1 MLASPVVA
9 AVLLAALPQVQDAPG
24 EGHARVGEIRGVVHG
39 WFAARSTPLPAALVE
54 VSVAGRR
61 LAVAA
66 DSTGA
71 YVLGPVPAGKGRM
84 RVVHAGHEPLELEVL
99 VPAGGTLALDIVL
112 LGQPVDLGGVTV
124 VADREEAERA
134 GEAPDPSS
142 GLAEVDLKAM
152 SSGPGL
158 AEAGIAGIAR
168 AAAGDD
174 PGDPGDVLFMRGSTA
189 DLKLVLLDGAPVYAP
204 FHMGGLLPTF
214 DGSLMGGARH
224 YVGGAPARYDGGLSY
239 ILDLS
244 TRAPRRDRFSSGGAL
259 DLFSARA
266 SVEGPLGQRAGY
278 LVGGRALHSAG
289 SQLLSG
295 GPSPY
300 GYGDALVRFEVDLA
314 EGHRLSATGFFNR
327 EAVFLDLAG
336 AGLAAVDGA
345 AEPERDATWGNQAA
359 SLTYRGRL
367 AGTFTTVR
375 VAGGRYDARMPIS
388 RRAGDVFARGA
399 TARGRLTADLVT
411 PTGWGELRYGVS
423 ADRVA
428 VTYDARSV
436 GVGGNVLV
444 EDAASGDVLGGYAE
458 AALPLGRRV
467 RLWAGMRMDRFS
479 TDASIRPAPRLK
491 LAWMVSDNAVLSL
504 AAGRYHQLARASD
517 ESIDDALVG
526 VVGGGPEDPVG
537 GAPLLPVA
545 TATHLVASLDQM
557 LVPTVR
563 LGLDGYVKVF
573 DGVSAPGQRLNASGA
588 DLRVQHAGGDITM
601 WLGYSLAWLWADDGL
616 GYTSERFTG
625 QQLLSAG
632 ASGLAWDRV
641 GLDLRLGYGDGLPLT
656 AVQVVDAASVG
667 SEAPGFESGSG
678 DDGAVIDG
686 GSVRDDAA
694 LWPGGGRADQFL
706 RLDAEVSGI
715 FETRI
720 GSRPMLIRPYL
731 RVVNALGRRDAL
743 FFYFD
748 SWRSDD
754 VQPLVESAVLPIL
767 GFEWR
772 F

>member
-1 MLASPVVA
+1 MLASPVLA
-9 AVLLAALPQVQDAPG
+9 AVLLASLPQVQHAPG
-24 EGHARVGEIRGVVHG
+24 DGEARVGEIRGVVHG
-39 WFAARSTPLPAALVE
+39 RLAARRTPLPSALVE
-54 VSVAGRR
+54 ISVAGRR
-61 LAVAA
+61 WAVAA
-66 DSTGA
+66 DSAGA

-84 RVVHAGHEPLELEVL
+84 RVVHAGHEPLELDVL
-99 VPAGGTLALDIVL
+99 VPAGGTLALDVDL

-134 GEAPDPSS
+134 GETADPSTD
-142 GLAEVDLKAM
+142 LAEVDLKAM

-259 DLFSARA
+259 DLMSARA
-266 SVEGPLGQRAGY
+266 SVEGPLGERAGV
-278 LVGGRALHSAG
+278 LVGGRTLHSAG

-295 GPSPY
+295 GASPY
-300 GYGDALVRFEVDLA
+300 GYGDALARLEVDLA

-336 AGLAAVDGA
+336 TGPTVGA
-345 AEPERDATWGNQAA
+345 TIEPERDATWGNQAA

-367 AGTFTTVR
+367 AGTHATVR
-375 VAGGRYDARMPIS
+375 VADGRYDARMPIS

-411 PTGWGELRYGVS
+411 PTSWGEVRYGVS

-436 GVGGNVLV
+436 GAGGNVLV

-458 AALPLGRRV
+458 AAMPLGRRV
-467 RLWAGMRMDRFS
+467 RLWAGMRLDHFS
-479 TDASIRPAPRLK
+479 TDASVRPAPRLK
-491 LAWMVSDNAVLSL
+491 LAWMVSDHAVLSL

-517 ESIDDALVG
+517 ESVDDALVG
-526 VVGGGPEDPVG
+526 VVGGGSEDPVG
-537 GAPLLPVA
+537 GTPLLPVA

-588 DLRVQHAGGDITM
+588 DLRVQHASRDVTL

-656 AVQVVDAASVG
+656 AVQVVDAASAG
-667 SEAPGFESGSG
+667 PETPGFENGAGNDGPVSG
-678 DDGAVIDG
+678 G

-715 FETRI
+715 FDARI
-720 GSRPMLIRPYL
+720 GSRRMLIRPYL

-743 FFYFD
+743 FFYFEP
-748 SWRSDD
+748 WRSDD